1 MKIRTGESGIKGKE
15 SQMKAKD
22 LDADVS
28 LQKGGQNLVLYTA
41 LSPNSV
47 FGDLKAN
54 RLFWGS

>member
-28 LQKGGQNLVLYTA
+28 LQKGG
-41 LSPNSV
+41 
-47 FGDLKAN
+47 
-54 RLFWGS
+54 